1 MSGLNSSGFPAGM
14 AQSPDEDTEPHVQ
27 RLFIGPYRETC
38 MGSQDLKLAWGLVY
52 IHQPRAMNLM
62 AIFITHNQTATKVP
76 PTKVGLEKDIQKL
89 FEKNLEEILN
99 IKFLATEYST
109 SFGGRIDSLG
119 IDNNGSPVIIE
130 YKKGQNDSV
139 INQGLSYLR
148 WLLDHKADFEALVR
162 RKEIDIE
169 IDWASP
175 RVICVAESYNKFDL
189 DTADLLPMNIE
200 LLRYQLYDHDLLLVE
215 PEVQRKVKI
224 STSEVFEQGE
234 KQKRVFK
241 DKIHYTVDDHVKSAS
256 PDAQKLFSSLKEQIS
271 ALDESIIEEAKAKY
285 IAYKLTT
292 NFCDVV
298 VLRDSLKIFLNV
310 PSGHLDDPESI
321 ARDLTKPKPIGHWG
335 NGDYEVKIE
344 SEADLEKAIPLVRQS
359 YTYNK

>member
-1 MSGLNSSGFPAGM
+1 M
-14 AQSPDEDTEPHVQ
+14 A
-27 RLFIGPYRETC
+27 LFFTQNEKAKKIPT
-38 MGSQDLKLAWGLVY
+38 
-52 IHQPRAMNLM
+52 
-62 AIFITHNQTATKVP
+62 
-76 PTKVGLEKDIQKL
+76 TKVGFEKDIQQL
-89 FEKNLEEILN
+89 FKKNLEEILN

-130 YKKGQNDSV
+130 YKKGQNENV

-148 WLLDHKADFEALVR
+148 WLLDHKADFEILVH
-162 RKEIDIE
+162 KQDVNIE

-200 LLRYQLYDHDLLLVE
+200 LLRYQLYENDILLVE
-215 PEVQRKVKI
+215 PAIQRKVKI
-224 STSEVFEQGE
+224 STSEIFNNGE
-234 KQKRVFK
+234 KQKREFRE
-241 DKIHYTVDDHVKSAS
+241 KIQHTINDHLKSANNNV
-256 PDAQKLFSSLKEQIS
+256 KELFATLKESIT
-271 ALDESIIEEAKAKY
+271 ALDDLIIEESKAKY

-298 VLRDSLKIFLNV
+298 VLRDALKIFLNI
-310 PSGHLDDPESI
+310 PSGKLHDPAGM

-335 NGDYEVKIE
+335 NGDYEVK
-344 SEADLEKAIPLVRQS
+344 LENKEDVEKVMELVKQS